1 MDIGRAQRLQIDI
14 NLIQNKLNKKYKTD
28 KC

>member
-14 NLIQNKLNKKYKTD
+14 NLIQSKLNKKYKTI